1 MTSLR
6 PLILFLVFLH
16 GCAVVK
22 PRTVID
28 PVAVYKEGL
37 QEGKKEIVE
46 EVQREL
52 RQKGA
57 YGHVQPYHP
66 VRLPADIRKVWIVDH
81 PNEAGDLVQ
90 GHWAFIVVR
99 PERWAS
105 PSLPLIERPG
115 IDDGERI
122 PLNIPVIEEREIPP
136 TKAMEGS
143 SR

>member
-1 MTSLR
+1 MTRLS
-6 PLILFLVFLH
+6 PMILFFVFLEA
-16 GCAVVK
+16 CAAVK
-22 PRTVID
+22 PRAVID

-37 QEGKKEIVE
+37 QEGTKHIVE
-46 EVQREL
+46 QVEREL

-57 YGHVQPYHP
+57 YGHVQPYYP

-90 GHWAFIVVR
+90 GHWAFIVLR

-115 IDDGERI
+115 INDGERI
-122 PLNIPVIEEREIPP
+122 PLNIPVIEDSKPPP
-136 TKAMEGS
+136 TRAPEGA
-143 SR
+143 R